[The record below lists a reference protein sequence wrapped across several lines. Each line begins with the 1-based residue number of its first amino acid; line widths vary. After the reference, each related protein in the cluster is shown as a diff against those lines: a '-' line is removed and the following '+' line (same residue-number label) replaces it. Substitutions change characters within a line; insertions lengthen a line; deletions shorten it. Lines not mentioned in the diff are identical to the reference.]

1 VNAADAA
8 NRRADGDLA
17 VMDDASSPTLISFS
31 GDLTH
36 ETIGAFY
43 EVYNTLH
50 FGLLESTYA
59 GALHVELLALG
70 IPVEREPL
78 LRVYYKGHV
87 VGAYRAD
94 LIVDRRLVLELKS
107 MAKVGHPEK
116 RQLLHYLRATN
127 IRVGL
132 VLNFG
137 PASADFLRVVNG

>member
-1 VNAADAA
+1 
-8 NRRADGDLA
+8 
-17 VMDDASSPTLISFS
+17 MDDDSSPRPLPFT

-36 ETIGAFY
+36 ETIAAFY

-50 FGLLESTYA
+50 FGLMESAYA
-59 GALHVELLALG
+59 GALHVELLAQG

-78 LRVYYKGHV
+78 LRVYYKGYV

-94 LIVDRRLVLELKS
+94 LIVDGRLILELKS

-127 IRVGL
+127 I
-132 VLNFG
+132 
-137 PASADFLRVVNG
+137 

>member
-1 VNAADAA
+1 
-8 NRRADGDLA
+8 
-17 VMDDASSPTLISFS
+17 MDDASSSPDDGPDSISFA

-36 ETIGAFY
+36 QTIGAFY

-50 FGLLESTYA
+50 FGLMESVYA
-59 GALHVELLALG
+59 GAMNVELLARN

-94 LIVDRRLVLELKS
+94 LIVDGRLILELKS
-107 MAKVGHPEK
+107 MAKVGHREK
-116 RQLLHYLRATN
+116 RQLLHYLCATN

-137 PASADFLRVVNG
+137 PQSAEFLRVVNSEGV